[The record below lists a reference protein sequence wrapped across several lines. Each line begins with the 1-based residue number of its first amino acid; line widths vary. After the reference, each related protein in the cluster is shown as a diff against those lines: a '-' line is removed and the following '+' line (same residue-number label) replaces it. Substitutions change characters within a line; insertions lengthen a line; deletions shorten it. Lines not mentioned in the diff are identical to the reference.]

1 MLIIEQ
7 SKIISFRGEDII
19 MKSNKYR
26 INLTVNGV
34 KYEKY
39 VEVGET
45 LANILRL
52 ELGLTGVKVSCDRG
66 DCGACTVIMNGKA
79 VKSCIIPAV
88 KADGANIM
96 TIEGLSTPDAL
107 HPLQEEFINEAAVQ
121 CGYCTP
127 GMILAAKALL
137 DENKNPTEAEVREA
151 IGGNICR
158 CTGYVKPV
166 KAILNAAKRLNDEQ
180 GAC

>member
-1 MLIIEQ
+1 MN
-7 SKIISFRGEDII
+7 
-19 MKSNKYR
+19 NKYK
-26 INLTVNGV
+26 ITLIVNGV

-45 LANILRL
+45 LANFLRL
-52 ELGLTGVKVSCDRG
+52 DLGLTGVKVSCDRG

-88 KADGANIM
+88 KADGANIT
-96 TIEGLSTPDAL
+96 TIEGLSTSDAL
-107 HPLQEEFINEAAVQ
+107 HPLQEEFINQAAVQ

-180 GAC
+180 GVC